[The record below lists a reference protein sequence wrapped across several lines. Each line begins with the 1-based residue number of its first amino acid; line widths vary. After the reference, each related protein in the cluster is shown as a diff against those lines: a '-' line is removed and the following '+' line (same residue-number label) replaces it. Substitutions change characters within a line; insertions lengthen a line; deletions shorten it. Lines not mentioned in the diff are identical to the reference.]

1 MSRIHHHHCI
11 HRWLAPAAIALAVL
25 LLPSAASAQKAPPQ
39 DTSPQALFA
48 RIDTNSDGKV
58 SKEEAT
64 RMPSV
69 ATRWEELDK
78 NKDGSLSREEFVA
91 GFRT

>member
-1 MSRIHHHHCI
+1 MIHI
-11 HRWLAPAAIALAVL
+11 HRKSRWLVASTVALAAA
-25 LLPSAASAQKAPPQ
+25 LLPEVAAAQATPQ

-48 RIDTNSDGKV
+48 RLDSNADGKV

-78 NKDGSLSREEFVA
+78 NKDGALSREEFIA